1 LHDHLH
7 ELATTAQPLGLHTFG
22 RGSDEQGRLYT
33 VLMMLGA
40 PFWEAAATL
49 ADGNDLEADEAL
61 IADYA
66 NMTQTAPYKLLAKY
80 AVQGQSTN
88 GLPPKLK
95 AMVEQGHRWYTDLQA
110 EGETRGLLAALE
122 GRYIPTSYGGDPIKN
137 PDSLPTGRNLYG
149 FDPSRVPT
157 KAAWAAGKEALD
169 KLAAAH
175 KQKTGVTPSKFTFTL
190 WSVETM
196 RHMGMLEAQALWA
209 MGVEPVWDAGG
220 RVTDVRLVP
229 RKDLGRPRIDVVLS
243 ATGLY
248 RDHFPNVMKQLA
260 RAAQLASQATV
271 ESDNAVAKNAKTI
284 TAQLVTQGWRADGA
298 QRAGETRIFSGASG
312 NYGTGL
318 DDAAL
323 ATDTW
328 RTKEE
333 GDRKMAEL
341 YLRKMQFAYGPNE
354 ADWGK
359 SGADLAREAGGSSGG
374 ASLNLYAS
382 HLKGT
387 QAAVLARASN
397 LYGMLTTDDPFQYLG
412 GIATAVRYLDG
423 KAHELFISNLRGSGS
438 GKAEEAGGFLAR
450 ELATRQ
456 FHPGY
461 IQGLMKEGYAGTTAM
476 LDSMNNFTGWTTV
489 AREIVRDDQWQEFA
503 DVYVRDKHNL
513 GMRQYMEKNN
523 PHALAQM
530 MERML
535 EMSRQGYWQ
544 ADSATV
550 EELKD
555 RYKDLAKRFDVR
567 TSNTTFQ
574 EFVGLSGYGLGQ
586 PVDGAVVQ
594 ATPAARAAAVAQ
606 PQQAPVADK
615 PLEPQAPPLIEG
627 MKLEKVAEPV
637 VQALSA
643 MLLFAMGLLLM
654 TPALGA
660 WRQWRKA

>member
-1 LHDHLH
+1 
-7 ELATTAQPLGLHTFG
+7 
-22 RGSDEQGRLYT
+22 
-33 VLMMLGA
+33 M
-40 PFWEAAATL
+40 
-49 ADGNDLEADEAL
+49 
-61 IADYA
+61 
-66 NMTQTAPYKLLAKY
+66 
-80 AVQGQSTN
+80 
-88 GLPPKLK
+88 
-95 AMVEQGHRWYTDLQA
+95 
-110 EGETRGLLAALE
+110 
-122 GRYIPTSYGGDPIKN
+122 
-137 PDSLPTGRNLYG
+137 
-149 FDPSRVPT
+149 PT

-169 KLAAAH
+169 KLVAAH
-175 KQKTGVTPSKFTFTL
+175 KQKTGAMPSKFTFTL

-196 RHMGMLEAQALWA
+196 RHQGMLEAQALWA

-220 RVTDVRLVP
+220 RVTDVKLVP
-229 RKDLGRPRIDVVLS
+229 RKELGRPRIDVVLS

-260 RAAQLASQATV
+260 RAAQLASQATA
-271 ESDNAVAKNAKTI
+271 EADNAVAKNARTI
-284 TAQLVTQGWRADGA
+284 ASQLVAQGWRADAA

-328 RTKEE
+328 KTKEE

-359 SGADLAREAGGSSGG
+359 SGGDLAREAGGNSGG
-374 ASLNLYAS
+374 SSMNLYAA

-387 QAAVLARASN
+387 QGAVLARSSN

-423 KAHELFISNLRGSGS
+423 KAPELFISNLRGAGS
-438 GKAEEAGGFLAR
+438 GKAEDAASFLAK
-450 ELATRQ
+450 ELTTRN

-461 IQGLMKEGYAGTTAM
+461 IEGLMKEGYAGTLQM
-476 LDSMNNFTGWTTV
+476 LDGLNNFTGWTTV

-535 EMSRQGYWQ
+535 EMARQGYWQ
-544 ADSATV
+544 ADAATV
-550 EELKD
+550 DELKD
-555 RYKDLAKRFDVR
+555 RYRDLAKRYDVR

-574 EFVGLSGYGLGQ
+574 EFVGLSGYGLAQ
-586 PVDGAVVQ
+586 PVDGAV
-594 ATPAARAAAVAQ
+594 APAAAARPAAAA
-606 PQQAPVADK
+606 PIQAAPA
-615 PLEPQAPPLIEG
+615 EPKDLLKEAPPLIEG

-637 VQALSA
+637 VQALRA
-643 MLLFAMGLLLM
+643 MLMFALALLLM
-654 TPALGA
+654 TPAIGA